1 VNDASVNTALMSSL
15 RPLAR
20 VAAAALDVVVSS
32 DSTCTLPLSME
43 IIATLSAS
51 TPAYDASA
59 DWNVAWKA
67 KEKVVSSNAEMSK
80 SEKDVM
86 DETV

>member
-1 VNDASVNTALMSSL
+1 
-15 RPLAR
+15 
-20 VAAAALDVVVSS
+20 
-32 DSTCTLPLSME
+32 ME